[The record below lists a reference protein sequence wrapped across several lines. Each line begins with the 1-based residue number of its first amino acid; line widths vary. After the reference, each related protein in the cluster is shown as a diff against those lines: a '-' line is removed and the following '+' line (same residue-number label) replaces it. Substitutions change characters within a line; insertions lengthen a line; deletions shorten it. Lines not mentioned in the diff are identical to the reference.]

1 MALDFE
7 LPSTHGKKVKLSDF
21 RGQKNV
27 VLAFFPAVFT
37 GGCTKEMSGYQAN
50 FTKFEGADEKT
61 LEAYGVLMPERGIAN
76 RATFVI
82 YKQGKITFIEEGSA
96 VVDITN
102 TADARSRLAHKQ

>member
-1 MALDFE
+1 MEEGEALRFSRSE
-7 LPSTHGKKVKLSDF
+7 ERGVGLLPRCVHRRLHEG
-21 RGQKNV
+21 NV
-27 VLAFFPAVFT
+27 R
-37 GGCTKEMSGYQAN
+37 YQAN

-96 VVDITN
+96 AVDITN